1 MSNRGTIWDCNPK
14 KDGNLGSIIPKS
26 FILKAKHQMVKFL
39 YIHRDLEDPITQGTF
54 RNRAELI
61 IGPRQV
67 GKSTMLD
74 HLVQNQRFIK
84 LTGEDE
90 NDLSILADPKSFLS
104 LTQQFPYV
112 IIDEAQYVP
121 NIGRVIKRM
130 VDNNTSDSRIFVT
143 GSSALDLGG
152 HLRESAAGR
161 FNSYNLW
168 PLSLEELS
176 KHSSWIEVKRQIND
190 RMIYGC
196 HPDVINDPYHAKEYL
211 LDFADS
217 ILYKDLFRL
226 AEVRKPTD
234 LIKLVTFLA
243 TNVGSEIRYGSIA
256 SELGIQNK
264 TIERYVDLLASCFIV
279 KVVPSWSR
287 NPTAELKLSKKI
299 YFYDNGIRNA
309 ILKNFTPVPARED
322 KGALWENL
330 FFTERLKRHAFRRDG
345 GEIFFWRTKKQHEM
359 DFVEV
364 VDGTIAA
371 FECKA
376 GNKSNTNSIKA
387 FKRAYP
393 NIPVTVVSP
402 ENIDL
407 EPEPPVSL
415 EVAFMKSEE
424 LVSPND

>member
-1 MSNRGTIWDCNPK
+1 MFNFPYIRRELEAPILRGT
-14 KDGNLGSIIPKS
+14 L
-26 FILKAKHQMVKFL
+26 
-39 YIHRDLEDPITQGTF
+39 

-61 IGPRQV
+61 LGPRQV

-90 NDLSILADPKSFLS
+90 DDLSILADPKTFLT
-104 LTQQFPYV
+104 LTQQFPNV
-112 IIDEAQYVP
+112 IIDEAQFVP
-121 NIGRVIKRM
+121 NIGRVIKRL
-130 VDNNTSDSRIFVT
+130 VDNNTTDSRIFVT

-152 HLRESAAGR
+152 HLKESAAGR

-168 PLSLEELS
+168 PLSLEELAE
-176 KHSSWIEVKRQIND
+176 HSSWIEVKRQIND

-196 HPDVINDPYHAKEYL
+196 HPDVINDPAHAKEYL
-211 LDFADS
+211 LDFTDS
-217 ILYKDLFRL
+217 ILYKDLFKL

-234 LIKLVTFLA
+234 LTKLVTFLA
-243 TNVGSEIRYGSIA
+243 ANVSSEIRYGSIA

-264 TIERYVDLLASCFIV
+264 TIERYVDLLASCFIL

-309 ILKNFTPVPARED
+309 LLKNFAPVPARED

-330 FFTERLKRHAFRRDG
+330 FFTERLKLHAFRRDG
-345 GEIFFWRTKKQHEM
+345 GEIYFWRTKKQHEM
-359 DFVEV
+359 DFIEIVN
-364 VDGTIAA
+364 GTIAA

-376 GNKSNTNSIKA
+376 GNKINSTSIKA
-387 FKRAYP
+387 FSRAYP

-402 ENIDL
+402 DNIDQ
-407 EPEPPVSL
+407 EPAEPASL
-415 EVAFMKSEE
+415 ANAFDAP
-424 LVSPND
+424 PNP

>member
-1 MSNRGTIWDCNPK
+1 MIYIPYIRRGLEAPILRGT
-14 KDGNLGSIIPKS
+14 L
-26 FILKAKHQMVKFL
+26 
-39 YIHRDLEDPITQGTF
+39 

-61 IGPRQV
+61 LGPRQV

-90 NDLSILADPKSFLS
+90 DDLSILADPKTFLT
-104 LTQQFPYV
+104 LTQQFPNV
-112 IIDEAQYVP
+112 IIDEAQFVP
-121 NIGRVIKRM
+121 NIGRVIKRL
-130 VDNNTSDSRIFVT
+130 VDNNTTDSRIFVT

-152 HLRESAAGR
+152 HLKESAAGR

-168 PLSLEELS
+168 PLSLEELAE
-176 KHSSWIEVKRQIND
+176 HSSWIEVKRQIND

-196 HPDVINDPYHAKEYL
+196 HPDVINDPAHAKEYL
-211 LDFADS
+211 LDFTDS
-217 ILYKDLFRL
+217 ILYKDLFKL

-234 LIKLVTFLA
+234 LTKLVTFLA
-243 TNVGSEIRYGSIA
+243 ANVGSEIRYGSIA

-264 TIERYVDLLASCFIV
+264 TIERYVDLLASCFIL

-309 ILKNFTPVPARED
+309 LLKNFAPVPARED

-330 FFTERLKRHAFRRDG
+330 FFTERLKLHAFRRDG
-345 GEIFFWRTKKQHEM
+345 GEIYFWRTKKQHEM
-359 DFVEV
+359 DFIEIVN
-364 VDGTIAA
+364 GTIAA

-376 GNKSNTNSIKA
+376 GNKINSTSIKA
-387 FKRAYP
+387 FSRAYP

-402 ENIDL
+402 DNIDQDPA
-407 EPEPPVSL
+407 EPASLANAFDAPPN
-415 EVAFMKSEE
+415 
-424 LVSPND
+424 P

>member
-1 MSNRGTIWDCNPK
+1 MFNFPYIRRELEAPILRGT
-14 KDGNLGSIIPKS
+14 L
-26 FILKAKHQMVKFL
+26 
-39 YIHRDLEDPITQGTF
+39 

-61 IGPRQV
+61 LGPRQV

-90 NDLSILADPKSFLS
+90 DDLSILADPKTFLT
-104 LTQQFPYV
+104 LTQQFPNV
-112 IIDEAQYVP
+112 IIGEAQFVP
-121 NIGRVIKRM
+121 NIGRVIKRL
-130 VDNNTSDSRIFVT
+130 VDNNTTDSRIFVT

-152 HLRESAAGR
+152 HLKESAAGR

-168 PLSLEELS
+168 PLSLEELAE
-176 KHSSWIEVKRQIND
+176 HSSWIEVKRQIND

-196 HPDVINDPYHAKEYL
+196 HPDVINDPAHAKEYL
-211 LDFADS
+211 LDFTDS
-217 ILYKDLFRL
+217 ILYKDLFKL

-234 LIKLVTFLA
+234 LTKLVTFLA
-243 TNVGSEIRYGSIA
+243 ANVGSEIRYGSIA

-264 TIERYVDLLASCFIV
+264 TIERYVDLLASCFIL

-309 ILKNFTPVPARED
+309 LLKNFAPVPARED

-330 FFTERLKRHAFRRDG
+330 FFTERLKLHAFRRDG
-345 GEIFFWRTKKQHEM
+345 GEIYFWRTKKQHEM
-359 DFVEV
+359 DFIEIVN
-364 VDGTIAA
+364 GTIAA

-376 GNKSNTNSIKA
+376 GNKINSTSIKA
-387 FKRAYP
+387 FSRAYP

-402 ENIDL
+402 DNIDQ
-407 EPEPPVSL
+407 EPAEPASL
-415 EVAFMKSEE
+415 ANAFDAP
-424 LVSPND
+424 PNP

>member
-1 MSNRGTIWDCNPK
+1 MFNFPYIRRELEAPILRGT
-14 KDGNLGSIIPKS
+14 L
-26 FILKAKHQMVKFL
+26 
-39 YIHRDLEDPITQGTF
+39 

-61 IGPRQV
+61 LGPRQV

-90 NDLSILADPKSFLS
+90 DDLSILADPKTFLT
-104 LTQQFPYV
+104 LTQQFPNV
-112 IIDEAQYVP
+112 IIDEAQFVP
-121 NIGRVIKRM
+121 NIGRVIKRL
-130 VDNNTSDSRIFVT
+130 VDNNTTDSRIFVT

-152 HLRESAAGR
+152 HLKESAAGR

-168 PLSLEELS
+168 PLSLEELAE
-176 KHSSWIEVKRQIND
+176 HSSWIEVKRQIND

-196 HPDVINDPYHAKEYL
+196 HPDVINDPAHAKEYL
-211 LDFADS
+211 LDFTDS
-217 ILYKDLFRL
+217 ILYKDLFKL

-234 LIKLVTFLA
+234 LTKLVTFLA
-243 TNVGSEIRYGSIA
+243 ANVGSEIRYGSIA

-264 TIERYVDLLASCFIV
+264 TIERYVDLLASCFIL

-309 ILKNFTPVPARED
+309 LLKNFAPVPARED

-330 FFTERLKRHAFRRDG
+330 FFTERLKLHAFRRDG
-345 GEIFFWRTKKQHEM
+345 GEIYFWRTKKQHEM
-359 DFVEV
+359 DFIEIVN
-364 VDGTIAA
+364 GTIAA

-376 GNKSNTNSIKA
+376 GNKINSTSIKA
-387 FKRAYP
+387 FSRAYP
-393 NIPVTVVSP
+393 NIPMTVVSP
-402 ENIDL
+402 DNIDQ
-407 EPEPPVSL
+407 EPAEPASL
-415 EVAFMKSEE
+415 ANAFDAP
-424 LVSPND
+424 PNP

>member
-1 MSNRGTIWDCNPK
+1 MFNFPYIRRELEAPILRGT
-14 KDGNLGSIIPKS
+14 L
-26 FILKAKHQMVKFL
+26 
-39 YIHRDLEDPITQGTF
+39 

-61 IGPRQV
+61 LGPRQV

-90 NDLSILADPKSFLS
+90 DDLSILADPKTFLT
-104 LTQQFPYV
+104 LTQQFPNV
-112 IIDEAQYVP
+112 IIDEAQFVP
-121 NIGRVIKRM
+121 NIGRVIKRL
-130 VDNNTSDSRIFVT
+130 VDNNTTDSRIFVT

-152 HLRESAAGR
+152 HLKESAAGR

-168 PLSLEELS
+168 PLSLEELAE
-176 KHSSWIEVKRQIND
+176 HSSWIEVKRQIND

-196 HPDVINDPYHAKEYL
+196 HPDVINDPAHAKEYL
-211 LDFADS
+211 LDFTDS
-217 ILYKDLFRL
+217 ILYKDLFKL

-234 LIKLVTFLA
+234 LTKLVTFLA
-243 TNVGSEIRYGSIA
+243 ANVGSEIRYGSIA

-264 TIERYVDLLASCFIV
+264 TIERYVDLLASCFIL

-309 ILKNFTPVPARED
+309 LLKNFAPVPARED

-330 FFTERLKRHAFRRDG
+330 FFTERLKLHAFRRDG
-345 GEIFFWRTKKQHEM
+345 GEIYFWRTKKQHEM
-359 DFVEV
+359 DFIEIVN
-364 VDGTIAA
+364 GTIAA

-376 GNKSNTNSIKA
+376 GNTINSTSIKA
-387 FKRAYP
+387 FSRAYP

-402 ENIDL
+402 DNIDQ
-407 EPEPPVSL
+407 EPAEPASL
-415 EVAFMKSEE
+415 ANAFDAP
-424 LVSPND
+424 PNP

>member
-1 MSNRGTIWDCNPK
+1 MFNFPYIRRELEAPILRGT
-14 KDGNLGSIIPKS
+14 L
-26 FILKAKHQMVKFL
+26 
-39 YIHRDLEDPITQGTF
+39 

-61 IGPRQV
+61 LGPRQV

-90 NDLSILADPKSFLS
+90 DDLSILADPKTFLT
-104 LTQQFPYV
+104 LTQQFPNV
-112 IIDEAQYVP
+112 IIDEAQFVP
-121 NIGRVIKRM
+121 NIGRVIKRL
-130 VDNNTSDSRIFVT
+130 VDNNTTDSRIFVT

-152 HLRESAAGR
+152 HLKESAAGR

-168 PLSLEELS
+168 PLSLEELAE
-176 KHSSWIEVKRQIND
+176 HSSWIEVKRQIND

-196 HPDVINDPYHAKEYL
+196 HPDVINDPAHAKEYL
-211 LDFADS
+211 LDFTDS
-217 ILYKDLFRL
+217 ILYKDLFKL

-234 LIKLVTFLA
+234 LTKLVTFLA
-243 TNVGSEIRYGSIA
+243 ANVGSEIRYGSIA

-264 TIERYVDLLASCFIV
+264 TIERYVDLLASCFIL

-309 ILKNFTPVPARED
+309 LLKNFAPVPARED

-330 FFTERLKRHAFRRDG
+330 FFTERLKLHAFRRDG
-345 GEIFFWRTKKQHEM
+345 GEIYFWRTKKQHEM
-359 DFVEV
+359 DFIEIVN
-364 VDGTIAA
+364 GTIAA

-376 GNKSNTNSIKA
+376 GNKINSTSIKA
-387 FKRAYP
+387 FSRAYP

-402 ENIDL
+402 DNIDH
-407 EPEPPVSL
+407 EPAEPASL
-415 EVAFMKSEE
+415 ANAFDAP
-424 LVSPND
+424 PNP

>member
-1 MSNRGTIWDCNPK
+1 MINFPYIRRELEAPILRGT
-14 KDGNLGSIIPKS
+14 L
-26 FILKAKHQMVKFL
+26 
-39 YIHRDLEDPITQGTF
+39 

-61 IGPRQV
+61 LGPRQV

-90 NDLSILADPKSFLS
+90 DDLSILADPKTFLT
-104 LTQQFPYV
+104 LTQQFPNV
-112 IIDEAQYVP
+112 IIDEAQFVP
-121 NIGRVIKRM
+121 NIGRVIKRL
-130 VDNNTSDSRIFVT
+130 VDNNTTDSRIFVT

-152 HLRESAAGR
+152 HLKESAAGR

-168 PLSLEELS
+168 PLSLEELAE
-176 KHSSWIEVKRQIND
+176 HSSWIEVKRQIND

-196 HPDVINDPYHAKEYL
+196 HPDVINDPAHAKEYL
-211 LDFADS
+211 LDFTDS
-217 ILYKDLFRL
+217 ILYKDLFKL

-234 LIKLVTFLA
+234 LTKLVTFLA
-243 TNVGSEIRYGSIA
+243 ANVGSEIRYGSIA

-264 TIERYVDLLASCFIV
+264 TIERYVDLLASCFIL

-309 ILKNFTPVPARED
+309 LLKNFAPVPARED

-330 FFTERLKRHAFRRDG
+330 FFTERLKLHAFRRDG
-345 GEIFFWRTKKQHEM
+345 GEIYFWRTKKQHEM
-359 DFVEV
+359 DFIEIVN
-364 VDGTIAA
+364 GTIAA

-376 GNKSNTNSIKA
+376 GNKINSTSIKA
-387 FKRAYP
+387 FSRAYP

-402 ENIDL
+402 DNIDL
-407 EPEPPVSL
+407 EPAEPASL
-415 EVAFMKSEE
+415 ANAFDA
-424 LVSPND
+424 PTNP

>member
-1 MSNRGTIWDCNPK
+1 MFNFPYIRRELEAPISRGT
-14 KDGNLGSIIPKS
+14 L
-26 FILKAKHQMVKFL
+26 
-39 YIHRDLEDPITQGTF
+39 

-61 IGPRQV
+61 LGPRQV

-90 NDLSILADPKSFLS
+90 DDLSILADPKTFLT
-104 LTQQFPYV
+104 LTQQFPNV
-112 IIDEAQYVP
+112 IIDEAQFVP
-121 NIGRVIKRM
+121 NIGRVIKRL
-130 VDNNTSDSRIFVT
+130 VDNNTTDSRIFVT

-152 HLRESAAGR
+152 HLKESAAGR

-168 PLSLEELS
+168 PFSLEELAE
-176 KHSSWIEVKRQIND
+176 HSSWIEVKRQIND

-196 HPDVINDPYHAKEYL
+196 HPDVINDPAHAKEYL
-211 LDFADS
+211 LDFTDS
-217 ILYKDLFRL
+217 ILYKDLFKL

-234 LIKLVTFLA
+234 LTKLVTFLA
-243 TNVGSEIRYGSIA
+243 ANVGSEIRYGSIA

-264 TIERYVDLLASCFIV
+264 TIERYVDLLASCFIL

-309 ILKNFTPVPARED
+309 LLKNFAPVPARED

-330 FFTERLKRHAFRRDG
+330 FFTERLKLHAFRRDG
-345 GEIFFWRTKKQHEM
+345 GEIYFWRTKKQHEM
-359 DFVEV
+359 DFIEIVN
-364 VDGTIAA
+364 GTIAA

-376 GNKSNTNSIKA
+376 GNKINSTSIKA
-387 FKRAYP
+387 FSRAYP

-402 ENIDL
+402 DNIDQ
-407 EPEPPVSL
+407 EPASLANAFDAPPN
-415 EVAFMKSEE
+415 
-424 LVSPND
+424 P

>member
-1 MSNRGTIWDCNPK
+1 MFNFPYIRRELEAPISRGT
-14 KDGNLGSIIPKS
+14 L
-26 FILKAKHQMVKFL
+26 
-39 YIHRDLEDPITQGTF
+39 

-61 IGPRQV
+61 LGPRQV

-90 NDLSILADPKSFLS
+90 DDLSILADPKTFLT
-104 LTQQFPYV
+104 LTQQFPNV
-112 IIDEAQYVP
+112 IIDEAQFVP
-121 NIGRVIKRM
+121 NIGRVIKRL
-130 VDNNTSDSRIFVT
+130 VDNNTTDSRIFVT

-152 HLRESAAGR
+152 HLKESAAGR

-168 PLSLEELS
+168 PLSLEELAE
-176 KHSSWIEVKRQIND
+176 HSSWIEVKRQIND

-196 HPDVINDPYHAKEYL
+196 HPDVINDPAHAKEYL
-211 LDFADS
+211 LDFTDS
-217 ILYKDLFRL
+217 ILYKDLFKL

-234 LIKLVTFLA
+234 LTKLVTFLA
-243 TNVGSEIRYGSIA
+243 ANVGSEIRYGSIA

-264 TIERYVDLLASCFIV
+264 TIERYVDLLASCFIL
-279 KVVPSWSR
+279 KVVPSWTR

-309 ILKNFTPVPARED
+309 LLKNFAPVPARED

-330 FFTERLKRHAFRRDG
+330 FFTERLKLHAFRRDG
-345 GEIFFWRTKKQHEM
+345 GEIYFWRTKKQHEM
-359 DFVEV
+359 DFIEIVN
-364 VDGTIAA
+364 GTIAA

-376 GNKSNTNSIKA
+376 GNKINSTSIKA
-387 FKRAYP
+387 FSRAYP

-402 ENIDL
+402 DNIDQDPA
-407 EPEPPVSL
+407 EPASLANAFDAPPN
-415 EVAFMKSEE
+415 
-424 LVSPND
+424 P

>member
-1 MSNRGTIWDCNPK
+1 MFNFPYIRRELEAPILRGT
-14 KDGNLGSIIPKS
+14 L
-26 FILKAKHQMVKFL
+26 
-39 YIHRDLEDPITQGTF
+39 

-61 IGPRQV
+61 LGPRQV

-90 NDLSILADPKSFLS
+90 DDLSILADPKTFLT
-104 LTQQFPYV
+104 LTQQFPNV
-112 IIDEAQYVP
+112 IIDEAQFVP
-121 NIGRVIKRM
+121 NIGRVIKRL
-130 VDNNTSDSRIFVT
+130 VDNNTTDSRIFVT

-152 HLRESAAGR
+152 HLKESAAGR

-168 PLSLEELS
+168 PLSLEELAE
-176 KHSSWIEVKRQIND
+176 HSSWIEVKRQIND

-196 HPDVINDPYHAKEYL
+196 HPDVINDPAHAKEYL
-211 LDFADS
+211 LDFTDS
-217 ILYKDLFRL
+217 ILYKDLFKL

-234 LIKLVTFLA
+234 LTKLVTFLA
-243 TNVGSEIRYGSIA
+243 ANVGSEIRYGSIA

-264 TIERYVDLLASCFIV
+264 TIERYVDLLASCFIL

-309 ILKNFTPVPARED
+309 LLKNFAPVPARED

-330 FFTERLKRHAFRRDG
+330 FFTERLKLHAFRRDG
-345 GEIFFWRTKKQHEM
+345 GEIYFWRTKKQHEM
-359 DFVEV
+359 DFIEIVN
-364 VDGTIAA
+364 GTIAA

-376 GNKSNTNSIKA
+376 GNKINSTSIKA
-387 FKRAYP
+387 FSRAYP

-402 ENIDL
+402 DNIDQ
-407 EPEPPVSL
+407 EPADPASLANAFDAPPN
-415 EVAFMKSEE
+415 
-424 LVSPND
+424 P

>member
-1 MSNRGTIWDCNPK
+1 MFNFPYIRRELEAPILRGT
-14 KDGNLGSIIPKS
+14 L
-26 FILKAKHQMVKFL
+26 
-39 YIHRDLEDPITQGTF
+39 

-61 IGPRQV
+61 LGPRQV

-90 NDLSILADPKSFLS
+90 DDLSILADPKTFLT
-104 LTQQFPYV
+104 LTQQFPNV
-112 IIDEAQYVP
+112 IIDEAQFVP
-121 NIGRVIKRM
+121 NIGRVIKRL
-130 VDNNTSDSRIFVT
+130 VDNNTTDSRIFVT

-152 HLRESAAGR
+152 HLKESAAGR

-168 PLSLEELS
+168 PFSLEELAE
-176 KHSSWIEVKRQIND
+176 HSSWIEVKRQIND

-196 HPDVINDPYHAKEYL
+196 HPDVINDPAHAKEYL
-211 LDFADS
+211 LDFTDS
-217 ILYKDLFRL
+217 ILYKDLFKL

-234 LIKLVTFLA
+234 LTKLVTFLA
-243 TNVGSEIRYGSIA
+243 ANVGSEIRYGSIA

-264 TIERYVDLLASCFIV
+264 TIERYVDLLASCFIL
-279 KVVPSWSR
+279 KVVPSWTR

-309 ILKNFTPVPARED
+309 LLKNFAPVPARED

-330 FFTERLKRHAFRRDG
+330 FFTERLKLHAFRRDG
-345 GEIFFWRTKKQHEM
+345 GEIYFWRTKKQHEM
-359 DFVEV
+359 DFIEIVN
-364 VDGTIAA
+364 GTIAA

-376 GNKSNTNSIKA
+376 GNKINSTSIKA
-387 FKRAYP
+387 FSRAYP

-402 ENIDL
+402 DNIDQAPA
-407 EPEPPVSL
+407 EPASLANAFDAPPN
-415 EVAFMKSEE
+415 
-424 LVSPND
+424 P

>member
-1 MSNRGTIWDCNPK
+1 MFNFPYIRRELEAPILRGT
-14 KDGNLGSIIPKS
+14 L
-26 FILKAKHQMVKFL
+26 
-39 YIHRDLEDPITQGTF
+39 

-61 IGPRQV
+61 LGPRKV
-67 GKSTMLD
+67 VKSTMLD

-90 NDLSILADPKSFLS
+90 DDLSILADPKTFLT
-104 LTQQFPYV
+104 LTQQFPNV
-112 IIDEAQYVP
+112 IIDEAQFVP
-121 NIGRVIKRM
+121 NIGRVIKRL
-130 VDNNTSDSRIFVT
+130 VDNNTTDSRIFVT

-152 HLRESAAGR
+152 HLKESAAGR

-168 PLSLEELS
+168 PLSLEELAE
-176 KHSSWIEVKRQIND
+176 HSSWIEVKRQIND

-196 HPDVINDPYHAKEYL
+196 HPDVINDPAHAKEYL
-211 LDFADS
+211 LDFTDS
-217 ILYKDLFRL
+217 ILYKDLFKL

-234 LIKLVTFLA
+234 LTKLVTFLA
-243 TNVGSEIRYGSIA
+243 ANVGSEIRYGSIA

-264 TIERYVDLLASCFIV
+264 TIERYVDLLASCFIL

-309 ILKNFTPVPARED
+309 LLKNFAPVPARED

-330 FFTERLKRHAFRRDG
+330 FFTERLKLHAFRRDG
-345 GEIFFWRTKKQHEM
+345 GEIYFWRTKKQHEM
-359 DFVEV
+359 DFIEIVN
-364 VDGTIAA
+364 GTIAA

-376 GNKSNTNSIKA
+376 GNKINSTSIKA
-387 FKRAYP
+387 FSRAYP

-402 ENIDL
+402 DNIDQ
-407 EPEPPVSL
+407 EPAEPASL
-415 EVAFMKSEE
+415 ANAFDAP
-424 LVSPND
+424 PNP

>member
-1 MSNRGTIWDCNPK
+1 MFNFPYIRRELEAPILRGT
-14 KDGNLGSIIPKS
+14 L
-26 FILKAKHQMVKFL
+26 
-39 YIHRDLEDPITQGTF
+39 
-54 RNRAELI
+54 RNRVELI
-61 IGPRQV
+61 LGPRQV

-90 NDLSILADPKSFLS
+90 DDLSILADPKTFLT
-104 LTQQFPYV
+104 LTQQFPNV
-112 IIDEAQYVP
+112 IIDEAQFVP
-121 NIGRVIKRM
+121 NIGRVIKRL
-130 VDNNTSDSRIFVT
+130 VDNNTTDSRIFVT

-152 HLRESAAGR
+152 HLKESAAGR

-168 PLSLEELS
+168 PLSLEELAE
-176 KHSSWIEVKRQIND
+176 HSSWIEVKRQIND

-196 HPDVINDPYHAKEYL
+196 HPDVINDPAHAKEYL
-211 LDFADS
+211 LDFTDS
-217 ILYKDLFRL
+217 ILYKDLFKL

-234 LIKLVTFLA
+234 LTKLVTFLA
-243 TNVGSEIRYGSIA
+243 ANVGSEIRYGSIA

-264 TIERYVDLLASCFIV
+264 TIERYVDLLASCFIL

-309 ILKNFTPVPARED
+309 LLKNFAPVPARED

-330 FFTERLKRHAFRRDG
+330 FFTERLKLHAFRRDG
-345 GEIFFWRTKKQHEM
+345 GEIYFWRTKKQHEM
-359 DFVEV
+359 DFIEIVN
-364 VDGTIAA
+364 GTIAA

-376 GNKSNTNSIKA
+376 GNKINSTSIKA
-387 FKRAYP
+387 FSRAYP

-402 ENIDL
+402 DNIDQ
-407 EPEPPVSL
+407 EPAEPASL
-415 EVAFMKSEE
+415 ANAFDAP
-424 LVSPND
+424 PNP

>member
-1 MSNRGTIWDCNPK
+1 MFNFP
-14 KDGNLGSIIPKS
+14 
-26 FILKAKHQMVKFL
+26 
-39 YIHRDLEDPITQGTF
+39 YIHRELEAPILRGTL

-61 IGPRQV
+61 LGPRQV

-90 NDLSILADPKSFLS
+90 DDLSILADPKTFLT
-104 LTQQFPYV
+104 LTQQFPNV
-112 IIDEAQYVP
+112 IIDEAQFVP
-121 NIGRVIKRM
+121 NIGRVIKRL
-130 VDNNTSDSRIFVT
+130 VDNNTTDSRIFVT

-152 HLRESAAGR
+152 HLKESAAGR

-168 PLSLEELS
+168 PLSLEELAE
-176 KHSSWIEVKRQIND
+176 HSSWIEVKRQIND

-196 HPDVINDPYHAKEYL
+196 HPDVINDPAHAKEYL
-211 LDFADS
+211 LDFTDS
-217 ILYKDLFRL
+217 ILYKDLFKL

-234 LIKLVTFLA
+234 LTKLVTFLA
-243 TNVGSEIRYGSIA
+243 ANVGSEIRYGSIA

-264 TIERYVDLLASCFIV
+264 TIERYVDLLASCFIL

-309 ILKNFTPVPARED
+309 LLKNFAPVPARED

-330 FFTERLKRHAFRRDG
+330 FFTERLKLHAFRRDG
-345 GEIFFWRTKKQHEM
+345 GEIYFWRTKKQHEM
-359 DFVEV
+359 DFIEIVN
-364 VDGTIAA
+364 GTIAA

-376 GNKSNTNSIKA
+376 GNKINSTSIKA
-387 FKRAYP
+387 FSRAYP

-402 ENIDL
+402 DNIDQ
-407 EPEPPVSL
+407 EPAEPASL
-415 EVAFMKSEE
+415 ANAFD
-424 LVSPND
+424 VPPNP

>member
-1 MSNRGTIWDCNPK
+1 MFNFPYIRRELEAPILRGT
-14 KDGNLGSIIPKS
+14 L
-26 FILKAKHQMVKFL
+26 
-39 YIHRDLEDPITQGTF
+39 

-61 IGPRQV
+61 LGPRQV

-90 NDLSILADPKSFLS
+90 DDLSILADPKTFLT
-104 LTQQFPYV
+104 LTQQFPNV
-112 IIDEAQYVP
+112 IIDEAQFVP
-121 NIGRVIKRM
+121 NIGRVIKRL
-130 VDNNTSDSRIFVT
+130 VDNNTTDSRIFVT

-152 HLRESAAGR
+152 HLKESAAGR

-168 PLSLEELS
+168 PLSLEELAE
-176 KHSSWIEVKRQIND
+176 HSSWIEVKRQIND

-196 HPDVINDPYHAKEYL
+196 HPDVINDPAHAKEYL
-211 LDFADS
+211 LDFTDS
-217 ILYKDLFRL
+217 ILYKDLFKL

-234 LIKLVTFLA
+234 LTKLVTFLA
-243 TNVGSEIRYGSIA
+243 ANVGSEIRYGSIA

-264 TIERYVDLLASCFIV
+264 TIERYVDLLASCFIL

-309 ILKNFTPVPARED
+309 LLKNFAPVPARED
-322 KGALWENL
+322 KGVLWENL
-330 FFTERLKRHAFRRDG
+330 FFTERLKLHAFRRDG
-345 GEIFFWRTKKQHEM
+345 GEIYFWRTKKQHEM
-359 DFVEV
+359 DFIEIVN
-364 VDGTIAA
+364 GTIAA

-376 GNKSNTNSIKA
+376 GNKINSTSIKA
-387 FKRAYP
+387 FSRAYP

-402 ENIDL
+402 DNIDQ
-407 EPEPPVSL
+407 EPAEPASL
-415 EVAFMKSEE
+415 ANAFDAP
-424 LVSPND
+424 PNP

>member
-1 MSNRGTIWDCNPK
+1 
-14 KDGNLGSIIPKS
+14 
-26 FILKAKHQMVKFL
+26 MVKL
-39 YIHRDLEDPITQGTF
+39 PYIHRDLEDPVLRGTL

-67 GKSTMLD
+67 GKTTMLD
-74 HLVQNQRFIK
+74 HLVQNQQFIK

-90 NDLSILADPKSFLS
+90 SDLNILADPKSFLT
-104 LTQQFPYV
+104 LTQQFPNV
-112 IIDEAQYVP
+112 IIDEAQFVP

-130 VDNNTSDSRIFVT
+130 VDNNTSASRIFVT

-152 HLRESAAGR
+152 NLKESAAGR

-168 PLSLEELS
+168 PLSLEELA
-176 KHSSWIEVKRQIND
+176 KHSNWIEVKRQIND
-190 RMIYGC
+190 RMVYGC
-196 HPDVINDPYHAKEYL
+196 HPDVINDSTHAKEYL
-211 LDFADS
+211 LDFTDS

-234 LIKLVTFLA
+234 LTKLVKFLA
-243 TNVGSEIRYGSIA
+243 ANVGSEIRYGSIA

-309 ILKNFTPVPARED
+309 LLKNFTPVPARED

-345 GEIFFWRTKKQHEM
+345 GEIFFWRTRKQHEM
-359 DFVEV
+359 DFIEIVN
-364 VDGTIAA
+364 GTIAA

-376 GNKSNTNSIKA
+376 GNKTNSTSLKA
-387 FKRAYP
+387 FQRAYP
-393 NIPVTVVSP
+393 NIPVTVASP
-402 ENIDL
+402 ENIDI
-407 EPEPPVSL
+407 EPKTPASL
-415 EVAFMKSEE
+415 EVAFA
-424 LVSPND
+424 N

>member
-1 MSNRGTIWDCNPK
+1 MFNFPYIRRELEAPILRGT
-14 KDGNLGSIIPKS
+14 L
-26 FILKAKHQMVKFL
+26 
-39 YIHRDLEDPITQGTF
+39 

-61 IGPRQV
+61 LGPRQV

-90 NDLSILADPKSFLS
+90 DDLSILADPKTFLT
-104 LTQQFPYV
+104 LTQQFPNV
-112 IIDEAQYVP
+112 IIDEAQFVP
-121 NIGRVIKRM
+121 NIGRVIKRL
-130 VDNNTSDSRIFVT
+130 VDNNTTDSRIFVT

-152 HLRESAAGR
+152 HLKESAAGR

-168 PLSLEELS
+168 PLSLEELAE
-176 KHSSWIEVKRQIND
+176 HSSWIEVKRQIND

-196 HPDVINDPYHAKEYL
+196 HPDVINDPAHAKEYL
-211 LDFADS
+211 LDFTDS
-217 ILYKDLFRL
+217 ILYKDLFKL

-234 LIKLVTFLA
+234 LTKLVTFLA
-243 TNVGSEIRYGSIA
+243 ANVGSEIRYGSIA

-264 TIERYVDLLASCFIV
+264 TIERYVDLLASCFIL

-309 ILKNFTPVPARED
+309 LLKNFAPVPARED

-330 FFTERLKRHAFRRDG
+330 FFTERLKLHAFRRDG
-345 GEIFFWRTKKQHEM
+345 GEIYFWRTKKQHEM
-359 DFVEV
+359 DFIEIVN
-364 VDGTIAA
+364 GTIAT

-376 GNKSNTNSIKA
+376 GNKINSTSIKA
-387 FKRAYP
+387 FSRAYP

-402 ENIDL
+402 DNIDQ
-407 EPEPPVSL
+407 EPAEPVSL
-415 EVAFMKSEE
+415 ANAFDAP
-424 LVSPND
+424 PNP

>member
-1 MSNRGTIWDCNPK
+1 MFNFPYIRRELEAPILRGT
-14 KDGNLGSIIPKS
+14 L
-26 FILKAKHQMVKFL
+26 
-39 YIHRDLEDPITQGTF
+39 

-61 IGPRQV
+61 LGPRQV

-90 NDLSILADPKSFLS
+90 DDLSILADPKTFLT
-104 LTQQFPYV
+104 LTQQFPNV
-112 IIDEAQYVP
+112 IIDEAQFVP
-121 NIGRVIKRM
+121 NIGRVIKRL
-130 VDNNTSDSRIFVT
+130 VDNNTTDSRIFVT

-152 HLRESAAGR
+152 HLKESAAGR

-168 PLSLEELS
+168 PFSLEELAE
-176 KHSSWIEVKRQIND
+176 HSSWIEVKRQIND

-196 HPDVINDPYHAKEYL
+196 HPDVINDPAHAKEYL
-211 LDFADS
+211 LDFTDS
-217 ILYKDLFRL
+217 ILYKDLFKL

-234 LIKLVTFLA
+234 LTKLVTFLA
-243 TNVGSEIRYGSIA
+243 ANVGSEIRYGSIA

-264 TIERYVDLLASCFIV
+264 TIERYVDLLASCFIL

-309 ILKNFTPVPARED
+309 LLKNFAPVPARED

-330 FFTERLKRHAFRRDG
+330 FFTERLKLHAFRRDG
-345 GEIFFWRTKKQHEM
+345 GEIYFWRTKKQHEM
-359 DFVEV
+359 DFIEIVN
-364 VDGTIAA
+364 GTIAA

-376 GNKSNTNSIKA
+376 GNKINSTSIKA
-387 FKRAYP
+387 FSRAYP

-402 ENIDL
+402 DNIDQAPA
-407 EPEPPVSL
+407 EPASLANAFDAPPN
-415 EVAFMKSEE
+415 
-424 LVSPND
+424 P

>member
-1 MSNRGTIWDCNPK
+1 MFNFPYIRRELEAPILRGT
-14 KDGNLGSIIPKS
+14 L
-26 FILKAKHQMVKFL
+26 
-39 YIHRDLEDPITQGTF
+39 

-61 IGPRQV
+61 LGPRQV

-90 NDLSILADPKSFLS
+90 DDLSILADPKTFLT
-104 LTQQFPYV
+104 LTQQFPNV
-112 IIDEAQYVP
+112 IIDEAQFVP
-121 NIGRVIKRM
+121 NIGRVIKRL
-130 VDNNTSDSRIFVT
+130 VDNNTTDSRIFVT

-152 HLRESAAGR
+152 HLKESAAGR

-168 PLSLEELS
+168 PLSLEELAE
-176 KHSSWIEVKRQIND
+176 HSSWIEVKRQIND

-196 HPDVINDPYHAKEYL
+196 HPDVINDPAHAKEYL
-211 LDFADS
+211 LDFTDS
-217 ILYKDLFRL
+217 ILYKDLFKL

-234 LIKLVTFLA
+234 LTKLVTFLA
-243 TNVGSEIRYGSIA
+243 ANVGSEIRYGSIA

-264 TIERYVDLLASCFIV
+264 TIERYVDVLASCFIL

-309 ILKNFTPVPARED
+309 LLKNFAPVPARED

-330 FFTERLKRHAFRRDG
+330 FFTERLKLHAFRRDG
-345 GEIFFWRTKKQHEM
+345 GEIYFWRTKKQHEM
-359 DFVEV
+359 DFIEIVN
-364 VDGTIAA
+364 GTIAA

-376 GNKSNTNSIKA
+376 GNKINSTSIKA
-387 FKRAYP
+387 FSRAYP

-402 ENIDL
+402 DNIDQ
-407 EPEPPVSL
+407 EPAEPASL
-415 EVAFMKSEE
+415 ANAFDAP
-424 LVSPND
+424 PNP

>member
-1 MSNRGTIWDCNPK
+1 MFNFPYIRRELEAPILRGT
-14 KDGNLGSIIPKS
+14 L
-26 FILKAKHQMVKFL
+26 
-39 YIHRDLEDPITQGTF
+39 

-61 IGPRQV
+61 LGPRQV

-90 NDLSILADPKSFLS
+90 DDLSILADPKTFLT
-104 LTQQFPYV
+104 LTQQFPNV
-112 IIDEAQYVP
+112 IIDEAQFVP
-121 NIGRVIKRM
+121 NIGRVIKRL
-130 VDNNTSDSRIFVT
+130 VDNNTTDSRIFVT

-152 HLRESAAGR
+152 HLKESAAGR

-168 PLSLEELS
+168 PLSLEELAE
-176 KHSSWIEVKRQIND
+176 HSSWIEVKRQIND

-196 HPDVINDPYHAKEYL
+196 HPDVINDPAHAKEYL
-211 LDFADS
+211 LDFTDS
-217 ILYKDLFRL
+217 ILYKDLFKL

-234 LIKLVTFLA
+234 LTKLVTFLA
-243 TNVGSEIRYGSIA
+243 ANVGSEIRYGSIA

-264 TIERYVDLLASCFIV
+264 TIERYVDLLASCFIL
-279 KVVPSWSR
+279 KVVPSWTR

-309 ILKNFTPVPARED
+309 LLKNFAPVPARED

-330 FFTERLKRHAFRRDG
+330 FFTERLKLHAFRRDG
-345 GEIFFWRTKKQHEM
+345 GEIYFWRTKKQHEM
-359 DFVEV
+359 DFIEIVN
-364 VDGTIAA
+364 GTIAA

-376 GNKSNTNSIKA
+376 GNKINSTSIRA
-387 FKRAYP
+387 FSRAYP

-402 ENIDL
+402 DNIDQ
-407 EPEPPVSL
+407 EPAEPASL
-415 EVAFMKSEE
+415 ANAFDAP
-424 LVSPND
+424 PNP

>member
-1 MSNRGTIWDCNPK
+1 MFNFPYIRRELEAPILRGT
-14 KDGNLGSIIPKS
+14 L
-26 FILKAKHQMVKFL
+26 
-39 YIHRDLEDPITQGTF
+39 

-61 IGPRQV
+61 LGPRQV

-90 NDLSILADPKSFLS
+90 DDLSILADPKTFLT
-104 LTQQFPYV
+104 LTQQFPNV
-112 IIDEAQYVP
+112 IIDEAQFVP
-121 NIGRVIKRM
+121 NIGRVIKRL
-130 VDNNTSDSRIFVT
+130 VDNNTTDSRIFVT

-152 HLRESAAGR
+152 HLKESAAGR

-168 PLSLEELS
+168 PLSLEELAE
-176 KHSSWIEVKRQIND
+176 HSSWIEVKRQIND

-196 HPDVINDPYHAKEYL
+196 HPDVINDPAHAKEYL
-211 LDFADS
+211 LDFTDS
-217 ILYKDLFRL
+217 ILYKDLFKL

-234 LIKLVTFLA
+234 LTKLVTFLA
-243 TNVGSEIRYGSIA
+243 ANVGSEIRYGSIA

-264 TIERYVDLLASCFIV
+264 TIERYVDLLASCFIL
-279 KVVPSWSR
+279 KVVPSWTR

-309 ILKNFTPVPARED
+309 LLKNFAPVPARED

-330 FFTERLKRHAFRRDG
+330 FFTERLKLHAFRRDG
-345 GEIFFWRTKKQHEM
+345 GEIYFWRTKKQHEM
-359 DFVEV
+359 DFIEIVN
-364 VDGTIAA
+364 GTIAA

-376 GNKSNTNSIKA
+376 GNKINSTSIKA
-387 FKRAYP
+387 FSRAYP

-402 ENIDL
+402 DNIDQ
-407 EPEPPVSL
+407 EPAEPASL
-415 EVAFMKSEE
+415 ANAFDA
-424 LVSPND
+424 PTNP

>member
-1 MSNRGTIWDCNPK
+1 MFNFPYIRRELEAPILRGT
-14 KDGNLGSIIPKS
+14 L
-26 FILKAKHQMVKFL
+26 
-39 YIHRDLEDPITQGTF
+39 

-61 IGPRQV
+61 LGPRQV

-90 NDLSILADPKSFLS
+90 DDLSILADPKTFLT
-104 LTQQFPYV
+104 LTQQFPNV
-112 IIDEAQYVP
+112 IIDEAQFVP
-121 NIGRVIKRM
+121 NIGRVIKRL
-130 VDNNTSDSRIFVT
+130 VDNNTTDSRIFVT
-143 GSSALDLGG
+143 GFSALDLGG
-152 HLRESAAGR
+152 HLKESAAGR

-168 PLSLEELS
+168 PLSLEELAE
-176 KHSSWIEVKRQIND
+176 HSSWIEVKRQIND

-196 HPDVINDPYHAKEYL
+196 HPDVINDPAHAKEYL
-211 LDFADS
+211 LDFTDS
-217 ILYKDLFRL
+217 ILYKDLFKL

-234 LIKLVTFLA
+234 LTKLVTFLA
-243 TNVGSEIRYGSIA
+243 ANVGSEIRYGSIA

-264 TIERYVDLLASCFIV
+264 TIERYVDLLASCFIL

-309 ILKNFTPVPARED
+309 LLKNFAPVPARED

-330 FFTERLKRHAFRRDG
+330 FFTERLKLHAFRRDG
-345 GEIFFWRTKKQHEM
+345 GEIYFWRTKKQHEM
-359 DFVEV
+359 DFIEIVN
-364 VDGTIAA
+364 GTIAA

-376 GNKSNTNSIKA
+376 GNKINSTSIKA
-387 FKRAYP
+387 FSRAYP

-402 ENIDL
+402 DNIDQ
-407 EPEPPVSL
+407 EPAEPASL
-415 EVAFMKSEE
+415 ANAFDAP
-424 LVSPND
+424 PNP

>member
-1 MSNRGTIWDCNPK
+1 MFNFPYIRRELEAPISRGT
-14 KDGNLGSIIPKS
+14 L
-26 FILKAKHQMVKFL
+26 
-39 YIHRDLEDPITQGTF
+39 

-61 IGPRQV
+61 LGPRQV

-90 NDLSILADPKSFLS
+90 DDLSILADPKTFLT
-104 LTQQFPYV
+104 LTQQFPNV
-112 IIDEAQYVP
+112 IIDEAQFVP
-121 NIGRVIKRM
+121 NIGRVIKRL
-130 VDNNTSDSRIFVT
+130 VDNNTTDSRIFVT

-152 HLRESAAGR
+152 HLKESAAGR

-168 PLSLEELS
+168 PFSLEELAE
-176 KHSSWIEVKRQIND
+176 HSSWIEVKRQIND

-196 HPDVINDPYHAKEYL
+196 HPDVINDPAQAKEYL
-211 LDFADS
+211 LDFTDS
-217 ILYKDLFRL
+217 ILYKDLFKL

-234 LIKLVTFLA
+234 LTKLVTFLA
-243 TNVGSEIRYGSIA
+243 ANVGSEIRYGSIA

-264 TIERYVDLLASCFIV
+264 TIERYVDLLASCFIL

-309 ILKNFTPVPARED
+309 LLKNFAPVPARED

-330 FFTERLKRHAFRRDG
+330 FFTERLKLHAFRRDG
-345 GEIFFWRTKKQHEM
+345 GEIYFWRTKKQHEM
-359 DFVEV
+359 DFIEIVN
-364 VDGTIAA
+364 GTIAA

-376 GNKSNTNSIKA
+376 GNKINSTSIKA
-387 FKRAYP
+387 FSRAYP

-402 ENIDL
+402 DNIDQ
-407 EPEPPVSL
+407 EPAEPASL
-415 EVAFMKSEE
+415 ANAFDAP
-424 LVSPND
+424 PNP

>member
-1 MSNRGTIWDCNPK
+1 MFNFPYIRRELEAPILRGT
-14 KDGNLGSIIPKS
+14 L
-26 FILKAKHQMVKFL
+26 
-39 YIHRDLEDPITQGTF
+39 

-61 IGPRQV
+61 LGPRQV

-90 NDLSILADPKSFLS
+90 DDLSILADPKTFLT
-104 LTQQFPYV
+104 LTQQFPNV
-112 IIDEAQYVP
+112 IIDEVQFVP
-121 NIGRVIKRM
+121 NIGRVIKRL
-130 VDNNTSDSRIFVT
+130 VDNNTTDSRIFVT

-152 HLRESAAGR
+152 HLKESAAGR

-168 PLSLEELS
+168 PLSLEELAE
-176 KHSSWIEVKRQIND
+176 HSSWIEVKRQIND

-196 HPDVINDPYHAKEYL
+196 HPDVINDPAHAKEYL
-211 LDFADS
+211 LDFTDS
-217 ILYKDLFRL
+217 ILYKDLFKL

-234 LIKLVTFLA
+234 LTKLVTFLA
-243 TNVGSEIRYGSIA
+243 ANVGSEIRYGSIA

-264 TIERYVDLLASCFIV
+264 TIERYVDLLASCFIL
-279 KVVPSWSR
+279 KVVPSWTR

-309 ILKNFTPVPARED
+309 LLKNFAPVPARED

-330 FFTERLKRHAFRRDG
+330 FFTERLKLHAFRRDG
-345 GEIFFWRTKKQHEM
+345 GEIYFWRTKKQHEM
-359 DFVEV
+359 DFIEIVN
-364 VDGTIAA
+364 GTIAA

-376 GNKSNTNSIKA
+376 GNKINSTSIRA
-387 FKRAYP
+387 FSRAYP

-402 ENIDL
+402 DNIDQ
-407 EPEPPVSL
+407 EPAEPASL
-415 EVAFMKSEE
+415 ANAFDAP
-424 LVSPND
+424 PNP

>member
-1 MSNRGTIWDCNPK
+1 MFNFPYIRRELEAPILRGT
-14 KDGNLGSIIPKS
+14 L
-26 FILKAKHQMVKFL
+26 
-39 YIHRDLEDPITQGTF
+39 

-61 IGPRQV
+61 LGPRQV

-90 NDLSILADPKSFLS
+90 DDLSILADPKTFLT
-104 LTQQFPYV
+104 LTQQFPNV
-112 IIDEAQYVP
+112 IIDEAQFVP
-121 NIGRVIKRM
+121 NIGRVIKRL
-130 VDNNTSDSRIFVT
+130 VDNNTTDSRIFVT

-152 HLRESAAGR
+152 HLKESAAGR

-168 PLSLEELS
+168 PLSLEELAE
-176 KHSSWIEVKRQIND
+176 HSSWIEVKRQIND

-196 HPDVINDPYHAKEYL
+196 HPDVINDPVHAKEYL
-211 LDFADS
+211 LDFTDS
-217 ILYKDLFRL
+217 ILYKDLFKL

-234 LIKLVTFLA
+234 LTKLVTFLA
-243 TNVGSEIRYGSIA
+243 ANVGSEIRYGSIA

-264 TIERYVDLLASCFIV
+264 TIERYVDLLASCFIL

-309 ILKNFTPVPARED
+309 LLKNFAPVPARED

-330 FFTERLKRHAFRRDG
+330 FFTERLKLHAFRRDG
-345 GEIFFWRTKKQHEM
+345 GEIYFWRTKKQHEM
-359 DFVEV
+359 DFIEIVN
-364 VDGTIAA
+364 GTIAA

-376 GNKSNTNSIKA
+376 GNKINSTSIKA
-387 FKRAYP
+387 FSRAYP

-402 ENIDL
+402 DNIDQDPA
-407 EPEPPVSL
+407 EPASLANAFDAPPN
-415 EVAFMKSEE
+415 
-424 LVSPND
+424 P

>member
-1 MSNRGTIWDCNPK
+1 MFNFPYIRRELEAPILRGT
-14 KDGNLGSIIPKS
+14 L
-26 FILKAKHQMVKFL
+26 
-39 YIHRDLEDPITQGTF
+39 

-61 IGPRQV
+61 LGPRQV

-90 NDLSILADPKSFLS
+90 DDLSILADPKTFLT
-104 LTQQFPYV
+104 LTQQFPNV
-112 IIDEAQYVP
+112 IIDEAQFVP
-121 NIGRVIKRM
+121 NIGRVIKRL
-130 VDNNTSDSRIFVT
+130 VDNNTTDSRIFVT

-152 HLRESAAGR
+152 HLKESAAGR

-168 PLSLEELS
+168 PLSLEELAE
-176 KHSSWIEVKRQIND
+176 HSSWIEVKRQIND

-196 HPDVINDPYHAKEYL
+196 HPDVINDPAHAKEYL
-211 LDFADS
+211 LDFTDS
-217 ILYKDLFRL
+217 ILYKDLFKR

-234 LIKLVTFLA
+234 LTKLVTFLA
-243 TNVGSEIRYGSIA
+243 ANVGSEIRYGSIA

-264 TIERYVDLLASCFIV
+264 TIERYVDLLASCFIL

-309 ILKNFTPVPARED
+309 LLKNFAPVPARED

-330 FFTERLKRHAFRRDG
+330 FFTERLKLHAFRRDG
-345 GEIFFWRTKKQHEM
+345 GEIYFWRTKKQHEM
-359 DFVEV
+359 DFIEIVN
-364 VDGTIAA
+364 GTIAA

-376 GNKSNTNSIKA
+376 GNKINSTSIKA
-387 FKRAYP
+387 FSRAYP

-402 ENIDL
+402 DNIDQ
-407 EPEPPVSL
+407 EPAEPASL
-415 EVAFMKSEE
+415 ANAFDAP
-424 LVSPND
+424 PNP

>member
-1 MSNRGTIWDCNPK
+1 MFNFP
-14 KDGNLGSIIPKS
+14 
-26 FILKAKHQMVKFL
+26 
-39 YIHRDLEDPITQGTF
+39 YIHRELEAPILRGTL

-61 IGPRQV
+61 LGPRQV

-90 NDLSILADPKSFLS
+90 DDLSILADPKTFLT
-104 LTQQFPYV
+104 LTQQFPNV
-112 IIDEAQYVP
+112 IIDEAQFVP
-121 NIGRVIKRM
+121 NIGRVIKRL
-130 VDNNTSDSRIFVT
+130 VDNNTTDSRIFVT

-152 HLRESAAGR
+152 HLKESAAGR

-168 PLSLEELS
+168 PLSLEELAE
-176 KHSSWIEVKRQIND
+176 HSSWIEVKRQIND

-196 HPDVINDPYHAKEYL
+196 HPDVINDPAHAKEYL
-211 LDFADS
+211 LDFTDS
-217 ILYKDLFRL
+217 ILYKDLFKL

-234 LIKLVTFLA
+234 LTKLVTFLA
-243 TNVGSEIRYGSIA
+243 ANVGSEIRYGSIA

-264 TIERYVDLLASCFIV
+264 TIERYVDLLASCFIL

-309 ILKNFTPVPARED
+309 LLKNFAPVPARED

-330 FFTERLKRHAFRRDG
+330 FFTERLKLHAFRRDG
-345 GEIFFWRTKKQHEM
+345 GEIYFWRTKKQHEM
-359 DFVEV
+359 DFIEIVN
-364 VDGTIAA
+364 GTIAA

-376 GNKSNTNSIKA
+376 GNKINSTSIKA
-387 FKRAYP
+387 FSRAYP

-402 ENIDL
+402 DNIDL
-407 EPEPPVSL
+407 EPAEPASL
-415 EVAFMKSEE
+415 ANAFDA
-424 LVSPND
+424 PTNP

>member
-1 MSNRGTIWDCNPK
+1 MFNFPYIRRELEAPILRGT
-14 KDGNLGSIIPKS
+14 L
-26 FILKAKHQMVKFL
+26 
-39 YIHRDLEDPITQGTF
+39 

-61 IGPRQV
+61 LGPRQV

-90 NDLSILADPKSFLS
+90 DDLSILADPKTFLT
-104 LTQQFPYV
+104 LTQQFPNV
-112 IIDEAQYVP
+112 IIDEAQFVP
-121 NIGRVIKRM
+121 NIGRVIKRL
-130 VDNNTSDSRIFVT
+130 VDNNTTDSRIFVT

-152 HLRESAAGR
+152 HLKESAAGR

-168 PLSLEELS
+168 PLSLEELAE
-176 KHSSWIEVKRQIND
+176 HSSWIEVKRQIND

-196 HPDVINDPYHAKEYL
+196 HPDVINDPAHAKEYL
-211 LDFADS
+211 LDFTDS
-217 ILYKDLFRL
+217 ILYKDLFKL

-234 LIKLVTFLA
+234 LTKLVTFLA
-243 TNVGSEIRYGSIA
+243 ANVGSEIRYGSIA

-264 TIERYVDLLASCFIV
+264 TIERYVDLLASCFIL

-309 ILKNFTPVPARED
+309 LLKNFAPVPARED

-330 FFTERLKRHAFRRDG
+330 FFTERLKLHAFRRDG
-345 GEIFFWRTKKQHEM
+345 GEIYFWRTKKQHEM
-359 DFVEV
+359 DFIEIMN
-364 VDGTIAA
+364 GTIAA

-376 GNKSNTNSIKA
+376 SNKINSTSIKA
-387 FKRAYP
+387 FSRAYP

-402 ENIDL
+402 DNIDQ
-407 EPEPPVSL
+407 EPAEPASL
-415 EVAFMKSEE
+415 ANAFDAP
-424 LVSPND
+424 PNP

>member
-1 MSNRGTIWDCNPK
+1 MFNFPYIRRELEAPILRGT
-14 KDGNLGSIIPKS
+14 L
-26 FILKAKHQMVKFL
+26 
-39 YIHRDLEDPITQGTF
+39 

-61 IGPRQV
+61 LGPRQV

-90 NDLSILADPKSFLS
+90 DDLSILADPKTFLT
-104 LTQQFPYV
+104 LTQQFPNV
-112 IIDEAQYVP
+112 IIDEAQFVP
-121 NIGRVIKRM
+121 NIGRVIKRL
-130 VDNNTSDSRIFVT
+130 VDNNTTDSRIFVT

-152 HLRESAAGR
+152 HLKESAAGR

-168 PLSLEELS
+168 PLSLEELAE
-176 KHSSWIEVKRQIND
+176 HSSWIEVKRQIND

-196 HPDVINDPYHAKEYL
+196 HPDVINDPAHAKEYL
-211 LDFADS
+211 LDFTDS
-217 ILYKDLFRL
+217 ILYKDLFKL

-234 LIKLVTFLA
+234 LTKLVTTFLA
-243 TNVGSEIRYGSIA
+243 ANVGSEIRYGSIA

-264 TIERYVDLLASCFIV
+264 TIERYVDLLASCFIL

-309 ILKNFTPVPARED
+309 LLKNFAPVPARED

-330 FFTERLKRHAFRRDG
+330 FFTERLKLHAFRRDG
-345 GEIFFWRTKKQHEM
+345 GEIYFWRTKKQHEM
-359 DFVEV
+359 DFIEIVN
-364 VDGTIAA
+364 GTIAA

-376 GNKSNTNSIKA
+376 GNKINSTSIKA
-387 FKRAYP
+387 FSRAYP

-402 ENIDL
+402 DNIDQ
-407 EPEPPVSL
+407 EPAEPASL
-415 EVAFMKSEE
+415 ANAFDA
-424 LVSPND
+424 LPNP

>member
-1 MSNRGTIWDCNPK
+1 MFNFP
-14 KDGNLGSIIPKS
+14 
-26 FILKAKHQMVKFL
+26 
-39 YIHRDLEDPITQGTF
+39 YIHRELEAPILRGTL

-61 IGPRQV
+61 LGPRQV

-90 NDLSILADPKSFLS
+90 DDLSILADPKTFLT
-104 LTQQFPYV
+104 LTQQFPNV
-112 IIDEAQYVP
+112 IIDEAQFVP
-121 NIGRVIKRM
+121 NIGRVIKRL
-130 VDNNTSDSRIFVT
+130 VDNNTTDSRIFVT

-152 HLRESAAGR
+152 HLKESAAGR

-168 PLSLEELS
+168 PLSLEELAE
-176 KHSSWIEVKRQIND
+176 HSSWIEVKRQIND

-196 HPDVINDPYHAKEYL
+196 HPDVINDPAHAKEYL
-211 LDFADS
+211 LDFTDS
-217 ILYKDLFRL
+217 ILYKDLFKL

-234 LIKLVTFLA
+234 LTKLVTFLA
-243 TNVGSEIRYGSIA
+243 ANVGSEIRYGSIA

-264 TIERYVDLLASCFIV
+264 TIERYVDLLASCFIL
-279 KVVPSWSR
+279 KVVPSWTR

-309 ILKNFTPVPARED
+309 LLKNFAPVPARED

-330 FFTERLKRHAFRRDG
+330 FFTERLKLHAFRRDG
-345 GEIFFWRTKKQHEM
+345 GEIYFWRTKKQHEM
-359 DFVEV
+359 DFIEIVN
-364 VDGTIAA
+364 GTIAA

-376 GNKSNTNSIKA
+376 GNKINSTSIKA
-387 FKRAYP
+387 FSRAYP

-402 ENIDL
+402 DNIDQDPA
-407 EPEPPVSL
+407 EPASLANAFDAPPN
-415 EVAFMKSEE
+415 
-424 LVSPND
+424 P